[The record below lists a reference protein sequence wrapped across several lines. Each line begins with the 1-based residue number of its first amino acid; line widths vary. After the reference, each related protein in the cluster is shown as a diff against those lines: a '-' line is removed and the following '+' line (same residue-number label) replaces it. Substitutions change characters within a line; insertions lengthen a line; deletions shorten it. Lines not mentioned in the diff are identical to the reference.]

1 MCYSAAPALGVCD
14 TLHPRRLCGVTIQLH
29 LPSCLLAAVQA
40 FGSPGVLVSTFGIVA
55 LGVASAFLA

>member
-1 MCYSAAPALGVCD
+1 VCSHQGEHSTAAAQPGCLINPKDTALCMRMSA
-14 TLHPRRLCGVTIQLH
+14 
-29 LPSCLLAAVQA
+29 CLQS

>member
-1 MCYSAAPALGVCD
+1 MSA
-14 TLHPRRLCGVTIQLH
+14 
-29 LPSCLLAAVQA
+29 CLQS